1 MTIMK
6 KQEEFQLPK
15 EILEEIDLDQQNEM
29 DLDVQSGKLIIRKKQ
44 KGVVEGQTISLRG
57 FLLPTILS
65 TIVFF
70 LFFYLKKYSYVPLVG
85 RPSIG
90 ELVSTVGVL
99 TGILTLII
107 TFIGIKKGRTHSQAK
122 ALYWRNFP
130 ALVISFLI
138 ILFLGSLFLFR
149 LLGYMFPGISFD
161 LFTATLFFFVIM
173 AVINYL
179 MIYVVLELSPMLL
192 TNILTLVIVGGVL
205 GAMLTNREKQ
215 WWQHN
220 FSFLGT
226 VEATSRWQ
234 FNLTLILSAV
244 LMIALI
250 DYLFVNL
257 KQKYSGIKLTIL
269 RWLLILV
276 ALNLGGVGA
285 FPYQDDSIYGVIHNQ
300 VAANLVYLIIILI
313 VGMHWLLPKV
323 TKEFKV
329 TSYVIMGLLVLTVV
343 LFQGVHYF
351 SLTAF
356 ELVSFLIAFV
366 WLLMLFQY
374 LQKLVI
380 ENTEKEH
387 ITIYLENTGKELK

>member
-1 MTIMK
+1 MEKET
-6 KQEEFQLPK
+6 EFQLP
-15 EILEEIDLDQQNEM
+15 EDILQEIDLDRQNEM
-29 DLDVQSGKLIIRKKQ
+29 DLDVQTGKLTIRKKE
-44 KGVVEGQTISLRG
+44 KGAMEGQSISLRG
-57 FLLPTILS
+57 FLLPTLIA
-65 TIVFF
+65 TVIFF
-70 LFFYLKKYSYVPLVG
+70 LFFYLKDYTYVPLVG

-99 TGILTLII
+99 TGILTLIL
-107 TFIGIKKGRTHSQAK
+107 TFIGVKKGKTSSQAK

-138 ILFLGSLFLFR
+138 ILFLGSLFLFK

-161 LFTATLFFFVIM
+161 LFTATLFFFIIM

-179 MIYVVLELSPMLL
+179 MIYMVLELTPMLL
-192 TNILTLVIVGGVL
+192 TNILTIVIVGGAL

-313 VGMHWLLPKV
+313 IGMHWLLPKV
-323 TKEFKV
+323 TKEFQV
-329 TSYVIMGLLVLTVV
+329 TSYVIMGLLVLTVI

-356 ELVSFLIAFV
+356 ELVSFLIAFI

-387 ITIYLENTGKELK
+387 VTIYLENTGKELK

>member
-1 MTIMK
+1 MK
-6 KQEEFQLPK
+6 KESEFQLPE
-15 EILEEIDLDQQNEM
+15 EILQEIDLEQQNEM
-29 DLDVQSGKLIIRKKQ
+29 DLDVQTGKLTIRKKD
-44 KGVVEGQTISLRG
+44 KGAMEGQTISLRG
-57 FLLPTILS
+57 FLLPTIIA
-65 TIVFF
+65 TIIFF
-70 LFFYLKKYSYVPLVG
+70 LFFYLKEYTYVPLVG

-90 ELVSTVGVL
+90 ELVNTVGVL
-99 TGILTLII
+99 TGIITLIV
-107 TFIGIKKGRTHSQAK
+107 TFIGVKKGRTSSQAK
-122 ALYWRNFP
+122 NLYWRNFP

-138 ILFLGSLFLFR
+138 ILLLGSLFLFR

-173 AVINYL
+173 TVINYL
-179 MIYVVLELSPMLL
+179 MIYMVLELSPMLL
-192 TNILTLVIVGGVL
+192 TNILTIVIVGGAL

-313 VGMHWLLPKV
+313 IGMHWLLPKV
-323 TKEFKV
+323 TKEFQV

-366 WLLMLFQY
+366 WLLLLFQY
-374 LQKLVI
+374 LQKLML
-380 ENTEKEH
+380 ENTEREH
-387 ITIYLENTGKELK
+387 ITIYLENTGKEIK

>member
-1 MTIMK
+1 MMK
-6 KQEEFQLPK
+6 KESEFQLPE
-15 EILEEIDLDQQNEM
+15 EILQEIDLEQQNEM
-29 DLDVQSGKLIIRKKQ
+29 DLDVQTGKLTIRKKD
-44 KGVVEGQTISLRG
+44 KGAMEGQTISLRG
-57 FLLPTILS
+57 FLLPTIIA
-65 TIVFF
+65 TIIFF
-70 LFFYLKKYSYVPLVG
+70 LFFYLKEYTYVPLVG

-90 ELVSTVGVL
+90 ELVNTVGVL
-99 TGILTLII
+99 TGIITLIV
-107 TFIGIKKGRTHSQAK
+107 TFIGVKKGRTSSQAK
-122 ALYWRNFP
+122 NLYWRNFP

-138 ILFLGSLFLFR
+138 ILLLGSLFLFR

-173 AVINYL
+173 TVINYL
-179 MIYVVLELSPMLL
+179 MIYMVLELSPMLL
-192 TNILTLVIVGGVL
+192 TNILTIVIVGGAL

-313 VGMHWLLPKV
+313 IGMHWLLPKV
-323 TKEFKV
+323 TKEFQV

-366 WLLMLFQY
+366 WLLLLFQY
-374 LQKLVI
+374 LQKLML
-380 ENTEKEH
+380 ENTEREH
-387 ITIYLENTGKELK
+387 ITIYLENTGKEIK